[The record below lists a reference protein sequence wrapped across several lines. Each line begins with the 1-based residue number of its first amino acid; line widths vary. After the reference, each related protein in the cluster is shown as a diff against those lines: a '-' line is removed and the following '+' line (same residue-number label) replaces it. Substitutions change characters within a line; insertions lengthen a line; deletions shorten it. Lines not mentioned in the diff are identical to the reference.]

1 MSSKLAIGAVAALAG
16 LAALTRRGSRNG
28 APVEVLLTPMGHL
41 KSYLEMREDN
51 APGWRES
58 VVASIQVGDES
69 HPITLDAVCSL
80 VACDPRFYDEVHD
93 RLQMAADFIE
103 GLDFPLEVYR
113 GVAVRGRDRLNLA
126 SPGLNWTPEEQIAR
140 RFALDQHWASDGT
153 PGDPGVHSRVL
164 MRSQVHADE
173 VDWPMTFLHYVAYST
188 LFGDD
193 DGEAEEQVVLRSD
206 PRSRV
211 HVQDLKLRRRL
222 R

>member
-1 MSSKLAIGAVAALAG
+1 MSVRAALLAAGALAG
-16 LAALTRRGSRNG
+16 AAALTRRGSRNG
-28 APVEVLLTPMGHL
+28 APVEVLLTPVGHL
-41 KSYLEMREDN
+41 KSYLEMRADRVEGGAN
-51 APGWRES
+51 A
-58 VVASIQVGDES
+58 VVASIQVGDET

-153 PGDPGVHSRVL
+153 PGDSSVHSRVL
-164 MRSQVHADE
+164 MRAQVHLDE
-173 VDWPMTFLHYVAYST
+173 VDWPMTFLHYVTYST

-193 DGEAEEQVVLRSD
+193 EGEAEEQVVLRSD